1 MSFDWTRHA
10 IRRFAPAAAFVVAS
24 TLAGCA
30 SAPQEPAADERY
42 SPVSPSVYAPAAE
55 PGTIYRSGGLSL
67 FMDLRAHDVGDI
79 LTVRLIERTNAAKE
93 SSASS
98 AKSTEVDTGFPILG
112 GRPVTRNGTP
122 ILNNEISSER
132 SFSGQADA
140 SQSNRLDGSVAV
152 TVAERLPN
160 GNLLV
165 RGEKWITLNNG
176 EELIRFSGI
185 VRPVDIG
192 PDNTIPSTK
201 VADAKIVYSG
211 KGTLADASRAGWL
224 SRFFNSPWFPL

>member
-1 MSFDWTRHA
+1 M
-10 IRRFAPAAAFVVAS
+10 RFAPAE
-24 TLAGCA
+24 A
-30 SAPQEPAADERY
+30 SA
-42 SPVSPSVYAPAAE
+42 YAPAVAS
-55 PGTIYRSGGLSL
+55 GTIYRPGGLHL

-79 LTVRLIERTNAAKE
+79 LTVRLIERTNASKE

-98 AKSTEVDTGFPILG
+98 AKSTAVDTGFPIIA
-112 GRPVTRNGTP
+112 GRPVTSNGTP
-122 ILNNEISSER
+122 ILNNEIAAER
-132 SFSGQADA
+132 SFSGEADA

-160 GNLLV
+160 GNLFV

-192 PDNTIPSTK
+192 PDNAIPSTK

-211 KGTLADASRAGWL
+211 KGMLADSSRAGWL